1 MVSTCRQNSWSHLIP
16 NGVSRR
22 PISHRP
28 QVFCLLQH
36 RQYDWRR
43 VVGHVCN
50 CGCLTAACHRF
61 VWKMAELQTSAAP
74 PFCLH
79 WPGIH
84 SMLLSLESLGDSGLL
99 WDVQIQMFWATT
111 WRLHSDL
118 SCDVSGFSLLGALLL
133 VLQEPVL
140 SSVKHGEA
148 FAVAQVAVCAGNL
161 LRYLHLLVPF
171 WLLVCS

>member
-1 MVSTCRQNSWSHLIP
+1 MVSTCRQNSHLIP

-28 QVFCLLQH
+28 QVFCLLQY

-43 VVGHVCN
+43 VVGHICN
-50 CGCLTAACHRF
+50 CGCLTAACPRF

-84 SMLLSLESLGDSGLL
+84 SMLLSLENLLGTAACCG
-99 WDVQIQMFWATT
+99 MFQS
-111 WRLHSDL
+111 RCSEQKPG
-118 SCDVSGFSLLGALLL
+118 DVSGFSLLGALLL

-140 SSVKHGEA
+140 SSAKQHGEA
-148 FAVAQVAVCAGNL
+148 FAIAEVAVCAGNL